1 VNKSGP
7 LLTGKFMSDFL
18 SINNFVFAVHEVS
31 SSLSTTLVLERMP
44 KNYFFFKQKEHI

>member
-18 SINNFVFAVHEVS
+18 SINIFYLQF
-31 SSLSTTLVLERMP
+31 T
-44 KNYFFFKQKEHI
+44 